1 VDLRT
6 WLLVVLLV
14 AVIAWYL
21 SFSASRLD
29 RLHHRVEGA
38 RSALDAQLVRRAEA
52 ALELATSGALDPASG
67 LLVAGAA
74 AEALAAG
81 EADDDAHPGAGRA
94 LNAHPPSAHFSNGHA
109 ANGHSRDREQAESD
123 LSRALQAALDDEVLT
138 ALAVHEV
145 GQRLLDRIAAACR
158 RVQLARRFHND
169 AVTAAARVRG
179 KRVVRLARLAGRAP
193 APRTFEMDDDLP
205 AGLTGVAAGPTT

>member
-1 VDLRT
+1 VDLRA
-6 WLLVVLLV
+6 WLLVVLLA

-21 SFSASRLD
+21 SFSAGRLD

-81 EADDDAHPGAGRA
+81 EADDEAHPPVGRA
-94 LNAHPPSAHFSNGHA
+94 LNGLHRHGHGSAGHT
-109 ANGHSRDREQAESD
+109 RDREQAESD
-123 LSRALQAALDDEVLT
+123 LSRALQAALDDDVLA
-138 ALAVHEV
+138 ALAAHEV
-145 GQRLLDRIAAACR
+145 GRRLLDRIAAACH

-193 APRTFEMDDDLP
+193 APQTFEMDDDLP
-205 AGLTGVAAGPTT
+205 AGLARTAAGPG